1 MDNTVSYFIIGGT
14 GFLGNAFSTYL
25 KQKKI
30 TACNL
35 IRGEIFD
42 PRTHQL
48 HKGIFDKI
56 PVSKNRNIII
66 DFAYAS
72 VPHTSFFD
80 PIKDFSVN
88 LNNINCHLDFA
99 AKLPNATYIYISSGG
114 TVYGNVEHEIP
125 IKEDAD
131 NFPISPYGI
140 SKLASEKYTFMHKEI
155 YGLDIKIVRP
165 ANIYGPG
172 QRPFRGQGFIAT
184 AISKMILQEPIQ
196 LFGNGTIIR
205 DYLHVDDF
213 CRALYSIV
221 DKGINGN
228 IYNVG
233 SQIGYS
239 TSDVLKIIKRVIGST
254 KKYSIEYLPQRPF
267 DVAYNVLDCSKVK
280 TLNNYFAEI
289 DLESGIL
296 SSYTWLKEYLSVAR
310 QLNYTNYKLAK
321 KVLQ

>member
-1 MDNTVSYFIIGGT
+1 MDNSVSCFLIGGS
-14 GFLGNAFSTYL
+14 GFLGSAFSTYL

-30 TACNL
+30 TACSL

-42 PRTHQL
+42 TRTHEL
-48 HKGIFDKI
+48 HQEIFDKI
-56 PVSKNRNIII
+56 PVSKTKNIII

-72 VPHTSFFD
+72 VPHTSFFN
-80 PIKDFSVN
+80 PIKDFTEN

-99 AKLPNATYIYISSGG
+99 SKLPNATYIYISSGG
-114 TVYGNVEHEIP
+114 TVYGNIAHEIP

-140 SKLASEKYTFMHKEI
+140 TKLASEKYTFMHKEI
-155 YGLDIKIVRP
+155 FGLDVKIVRP

-184 AISKMILQEPIQ
+184 AISKMILEEPIQ
-196 LFGNGTIIR
+196 LFGNGDIIR
-205 DYLHVDDF
+205 DYLHIDDF

-221 DKGINGN
+221 DKGVNGN

-233 SQIGYS
+233 SQVGYS
-239 TSDVLKIIKRVIGST
+239 TNEVLEIIKQVIGST
-254 KKYSIEYLPQRPF
+254 KNSSIDYLPARPF
-267 DVAYNVLDCSKVK
+267 DVVYNVLDCNKVK
-280 TLNNYFAEI
+280 AINKDFAKV

-296 SSYTWLKEYLSVAR
+296 STYNWLKEYLTISR
-310 QLNYTNYKLAK
+310 QLNYNDYKLA
-321 KVLQ
+321 